1 MFYEVHLPRCLGT
14 ERTNHV
20 CQCVSLISALGTT
33 ANMIILNMSMIGQNL
48 VCSEDYEVEMQFAI
62 ATQYTMNLT
71 IFIEIFNN
79 GKEIIADMKK

>member
-1 MFYEVHLPRCLGT
+1 M
-14 ERTNHV
+14 HV
-20 CQCVSLISALGTT
+20 LICVSLIS
-33 ANMIILNMSMIGQNL
+33 SSKHSL
-48 VCSEDYEVEMQFAI
+48 VFYLEYFHKTLESYGVEMQFAI